1 MASPPTSARRA
12 GRAARTGVIGT
23 IVAAVAFFDGIVVGL
38 PIALLAASLKPLAV
52 FLVATIAVIF
62 LAITCC
68 RWVDSRWDEWFSSHT
83 SRIESRLKRM
93 RASRVMSHPVA
104 WIQRGPDRWYALA
117 SALANPVLVVAL
129 ARSIGGKPVGE
140 RRIVLGSVAYA
151 IPYVGLW
158 ALVGLALADAIS
170 AA

>member
-12 GRAARTGVIGT
+12 GRAARTGAIGA
-23 IVAAVAFFDGIVVGL
+23 IVAAVAFFDGLVLGL
-38 PIALLAASLKPLAV
+38 PIALLAASLKPLVV
-52 FLVATIAVIF
+52 FIVATIAVIF
-62 LAITCC
+62 LTVACG
-68 RWVDSRWDEWFSSHT
+68 RWVDRRWDEWFSGHAN
-83 SRIESRLKRM
+83 RIESRLERM
-93 RASRVMSHPVA
+93 RESRLMRHPVA

-140 RRIVLGSVAYA
+140 RRVLLGSVAYA
-151 IPYVGLW
+151 IPYVALW
-158 ALVGLALADAIS
+158 SLVGLALADAIR